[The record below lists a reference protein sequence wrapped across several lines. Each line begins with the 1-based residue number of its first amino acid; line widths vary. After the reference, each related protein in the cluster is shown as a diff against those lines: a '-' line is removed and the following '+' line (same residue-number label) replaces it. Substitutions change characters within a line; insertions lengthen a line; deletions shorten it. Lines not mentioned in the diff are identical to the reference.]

1 MDIPE
6 IRYAKSGDVHIAY
19 QVVGDG
25 PVDLVFI
32 HDWIWNLE
40 LQWENPL
47 CVSLL
52 ERLSSFSRLLLFDKR
67 GNGLSDRTV
76 DLDLFTLEVRMDDVR
91 AVMDAAASEQA
102 ILFGYGDDGAPLASV
117 FAAAHPDRTRALI
130 LYETRAKVLKAPDYP
145 WGYDGSALD
154 VWSAERE
161 SFWGTDAYAR
171 RWLRELAPSVA
182 NDDRIV
188 RWYSRL
194 LRQSASP
201 GTEGAFSRWMAAVDL
216 RGMLS
221 AIHVPTLVL
230 HRTGDRDVPIEAGR
244 DVADRISGARFV
256 ELPGIDSA
264 PWAGDQEPLLAEV
277 AAFVTGSRTMGEVRR
292 VLATV
297 VFTDIVGSTEK
308 AAQLGDTRW
317 KELLAAHDERAKA
330 EIERFRGRYVNT
342 TGDGLLAT
350 FDGPARAVRCAKAIQ
365 EAVRPLGLEIRAGCH
380 TGEIE
385 LDGEHVRGIAVHIGA
400 RVETLAGPGE
410 VLVSSTVK
418 DLVAGS
424 GLVFADAGE
433 HELKGVPDRW
443 RLYRVVET
451 EEEEPSRSSSNG

>member
-1 MDIPE
+1 MGIPE
-6 IRYAKSGDVHIAY
+6 IRFAKSDDVHIAY

-32 HDWIWNLE
+32 YDWIWNLE

-47 CVSLL
+47 CVRFL

-67 GNGLSDRTV
+67 GSGLSDRTV

-91 AVMDAAASEQA
+91 AVMEAAASEQA
-102 ILFGYGDDGAPLASV
+102 ILFGYGDDGASLAAV
-117 FAAAHPDRTRALI
+117 FAAANPDRTRALM
-130 LYETRAKVLKAPDYP
+130 LYGARAKVMKAPDYP
-145 WGYDGSALD
+145 WGYELSALD
-154 VWSAERE
+154 VWGAERE

-182 NDDRIV
+182 NDDRVI

-194 LRQSASP
+194 LRHSASP
-201 GTEGAFSRWMAAVDL
+201 GTDAAYSRLMGTLDL

-230 HRTGDRDVPIEAGR
+230 HRTGDRDVPIEGGR
-244 DVADRISGARFV
+244 DLADRIAGARFV
-256 ELPGIDSA
+256 ELPGTDSF

-277 AAFVTGSRTMGEVRR
+277 EAFVTGSRAKEEADR

-297 VFTDIVGSTEK
+297 LFTDIVGSTEK
-308 AAQLGDTRW
+308 AAELGDARW
-317 KELLAAHDERAKA
+317 KELLAAHDEKAKA

-342 TGDGLLAT
+342 TGDGLVAT
-350 FDGPARAVRCAKAIQ
+350 FDGPARAVRCAGAIV
-365 EAVRPLGLEIRAGCH
+365 EAVMPLGLEIRAGCH

-385 LDGEHVRGIAVHIGA
+385 LEGDDVRGIAVHIGA
-400 RVETLAGPGE
+400 HVGALAVPGE
-410 VLVSSTVK
+410 VMVSSTVK

-424 GLVFADAGE
+424 GIVFEDAGE
-433 HELKGVPDRW
+433 RELKGVPDVW
-443 RLYRVVET
+443 RLFRVIE
-451 EEEEPSRSSSNG
+451 

>member
-6 IRYAKSGDVHIAY
+6 IRFARSGDVHIAY

-32 HDWIWNLE
+32 CDWIWNLE
-40 LQWENPL
+40 LQWDNPL
-47 CVSLL
+47 CVRFL

-67 GNGLSDRTV
+67 GSGLSDRTV
-76 DLDLFTLEVRMDDVR
+76 DLDLFTLEVRVDDVR
-91 AVMDAAASEQA
+91 VVMEAAASEQA
-102 ILFGYGDDGAPLASV
+102 VLFGCGDDGAPLAAV
-117 FAAAHPDRTRALI
+117 FAAANPDRARALI
-130 LYETRAKVLKAPDYP
+130 MYGTRARTLNAPDYP
-145 WGYDGSALD
+145 WGYEPSAPD
-154 VWSAERE
+154 VWTAERE

-171 RWLRELAPSVA
+171 RWLKELAPSIA
-182 NDDRIV
+182 NDDAYV

-201 GTEGAFSRWMAAVDL
+201 GTEEVYSRWMAGLDL

-230 HRTGDRDVPIEAGR
+230 HRTGDRDIPVAAGR
-244 DVADRISGARFV
+244 DVADRIPGARFV
-256 ELPGIDSA
+256 ELPGVDA
-264 PWAGDQEPLLAEV
+264 FPWAGDSEPLLAEV
-277 AAFVTGSRTMGEVRR
+277 EAFVTGAQATERTDR

-297 VFTDIVGSTEK
+297 LFTDIVGSTEK
-308 AAQLGDTRW
+308 AVALGDARW
-317 KELLAAHDERAKA
+317 KDLLAAHDERAKA
-330 EIERFRGRYVNT
+330 EIDRYRGRYVNT

-350 FDGPARAVRCAKAIQ
+350 FDGPARAVRCAQAIG
-365 EAVRPLGLEIRAGCH
+365 EAVTPLGIEIRAGCH

-385 LDGEHVRGIAVHIGA
+385 LEGAHVRGIAVHIGA
-400 RVETLAGPGE
+400 RVGASAGPGE

-424 GLVFADAGE
+424 GLAFEDAGE
-433 HELKGVPDRW
+433 HELKGVPGSW
-443 RLYRVVET
+443 RLFRVV
-451 EEEEPSRSSSNG
+451 S